1 MSTILFFWCQL
12 VSATHSPSPKHRVT
26 KVMVANLTNK
36 WDKMWSIE
44 VKKSSV
50 KNESIFKFIQYLFLY
65 QYQHAVLIESEST
78 DLFVCCILVGHLK

>member
-50 KNESIFKFIQYLFLY
+50 KNESIFK
-65 QYQHAVLIESEST
+65 AVPIST
-78 DLFVCCILVGHLK
+78 RCSY